1 MSKIFDTQDGFMS
14 THMKFV
20 IGLSLLMFV
29 PILWHFATVLGYFG
43 APPQTRMEFFLRIG
57 LITAGFV
64 TVSIIVATIISA
76 RLGNSEIE
84 ADEREWLIETRAE
97 RNGGRVLLAGLVG
110 LMWFAFT
117 PMQPM
122 DVANAALAIIAAGE
136 AAKIVSGLIYLRGQV

>member
-1 MSKIFDTQDGFMS
+1 MS

-20 IGLSLLMFV
+20 ISLSLLMFL

-43 APPQTRMEFFLRIG
+43 APLQTQAEFFLRIG
-57 LITAGFV
+57 MIAAGFIIL
-64 TVSIIVATIISA
+64 SIITSTIISN
-76 RLGNSEIE
+76 RLGKNEIE
-84 ADEREWLIETRAE
+84 PDERELLIETRAE
-97 RNGGRVLLAGLVG
+97 RNGGWVLMAGLAG

-136 AAKIVSGLIYLRGQV
+136 AVTIISGILYLRGQA